1 MEDGHRQVSIE
12 LRYVGCG
19 ERAVQRGRLQQY
31 RRTTFG
37 GTIFYADLLTC
48 GAGGAAAGACVY
60 GVRFA
65 GEVR

>member
-48 GAGGAAAGACVY
+48 GAV
-60 GVRFA
+60 VRLRAPASMEFDSQ
-65 GEVR
+65 EVR